1 MKFFK
6 IAALAL
12 FISSLSLFSACG
24 DKSDADKNIK
34 PIVGDISPENAE
46 KKADEILK
54 EIDRL

>member
-12 FISSLSLFSACG
+12 FISSLSLFPACG
-24 DKSDADKNIK
+24 DKADIDKDVK
-34 PIVGDISPENAE
+34 PLVGDISPENAE

>member
-12 FISSLSLFSACG
+12 FISSLSFFSACG
-24 DKSDADKNIK
+24 DKSDVDKDPK
-34 PIVGDISPENAE
+34 PLIGDISPENAE